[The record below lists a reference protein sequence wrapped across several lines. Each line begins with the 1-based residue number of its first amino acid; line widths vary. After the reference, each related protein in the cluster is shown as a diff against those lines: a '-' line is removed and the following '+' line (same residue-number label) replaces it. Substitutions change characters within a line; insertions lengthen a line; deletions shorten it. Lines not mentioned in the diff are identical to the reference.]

1 MKVRLAIAPHPSS
14 PSREEIV
21 AFGQAI
27 EASGFDG
34 IWLSDLPVAP
44 ILDPLLGIAL
54 LAGITDRVRLGAN
67 VVPLGRHPFVLAKQ
81 LAQLDQ
87 ISNGRL
93 LLSFVTGIEQ
103 PSERNGLMPPGATR
117 GAVLE
122 EVLALLRAWW
132 AGKTVDH
139 ESEQWSFRAVPP
151 AARPVQEPLEV
162 WLGGRGPKAL
172 VRIGRIADGWLGA
185 QLTPTEARVAREQI
199 QDAARKNGRE
209 IDPEHF
215 GLSIPYAR
223 TPPPPEQIR
232 RSVGRRTDID
242 PLALL
247 PIGADGLR
255 TLINGYIDAGLSKF
269 VIRPLDVVQSWTEEA
284 QWLSDA
290 ILDLQT

>member
-103 PSERNGLMPPGATR
+103 PSERNALIPSGATR

-122 EVLALLRAWW
+122 EVLALLR
-132 AGKTVDH
+132 V
-139 ESEQWSFRAVPP
+139 
-151 AARPVQEPLEV
+151 
-162 WLGGRGPKAL
+162 
-172 VRIGRIADGWLGA
+172 
-185 QLTPTEARVAREQI
+185 
-199 QDAARKNGRE
+199 
-209 IDPEHF
+209 
-215 GLSIPYAR
+215 
-223 TPPPPEQIR
+223 
-232 RSVGRRTDID
+232 VGR
-242 PLALL
+242 
-247 PIGADGLR
+247 
-255 TLINGYIDAGLSKF
+255 
-269 VIRPLDVVQSWTEEA
+269 
-284 QWLSDA
+284 
-290 ILDLQT
+290 

>member
-1 MKVRLAIAPHPSS
+1 MKVRLAVAPHPSCVS
-14 PSREEIV
+14 GEEIV
-21 AFGQAI
+21 AFGRAI

-54 LAGITDRVRLGAN
+54 LAGTTDRVRLGAN

-103 PSERNGLMPPGATR
+103 PSERSALMPSGATR

-132 AGKTVDH
+132 AGETVNH
-139 ESEQWSFRAVPP
+139 ESEQWSFSAVPP

-172 VRIGRIADGWLGA
+172 ERVGRIADGWLGA

-199 QDAARKNGRE
+199 QDAARQADRE

-223 TPPPPEQIR
+223 TPPPPEQLR
-232 RSVGRRTDID
+232 RTVGRRTDID
-242 PLALL
+242 PLDLL
-247 PIGADGLR
+247 PIGVDALR
-255 TLINGYIDAGLSKF
+255 TLINGYIEAGLSKF
-269 VIRPLDVVQSWTEEA
+269 VIRPFQVVLSWTEEA
-284 QWLSDA
+284 QWLSEA
-290 ILDLQT
+290 ILNLQT